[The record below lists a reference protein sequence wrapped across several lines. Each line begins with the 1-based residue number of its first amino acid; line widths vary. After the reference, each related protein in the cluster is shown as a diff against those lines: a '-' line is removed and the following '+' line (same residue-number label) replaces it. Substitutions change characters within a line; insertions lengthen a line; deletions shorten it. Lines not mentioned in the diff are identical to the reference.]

1 VKNISKNFSYPS
13 QCPTT
18 LAMIDGEMISKIL
31 HIIETFL
38 NRIKPQNRSQSSF
51 AKQEEFSFVKDSQRT
66 YLS

>member
-1 VKNISKNFSYPS
+1 
-13 QCPTT
+13 
-18 LAMIDGEMISKIL
+18 MIDGEMISKIL